1 MDKPDINERLSK
13 SPKKKYKFRKSTKE
27 KSKKTRTSKKT
38 LHTDSDSDSDYNP
51 DDEIELIIEDEEN
64 TGTSEDEIEEE
75 ETADED
81 EEDEDDDDDDDDDD
95 QVTSEPTEEFN
106 AREFQKFVQK
116 IFPSKSGK
124 ERIQQLEKIDEML
137 EKKKKTDTKNK
148 KVAKSKTKKSVK
160 NKKVKSKK
168 IKKTEK
174 QNKKKKKFVLGDSSD
189 EEYEKAFE
197 KAMKKEEARLL
208 RKDLEE
214 EEEMDDDEIQDMLKQ
229 NMKFNIIFTVGQP
242 GMEEE
247 EEEETSDEDD
257 DEEDDDQE
265 EEKEEEEKKKK
276 TKKKYTQFKKNQY
289 VRVEHKEWDKA
300 YNGTIKDIIETR
312 ENPAYSRYNIELEEE
327 NDEEWALQENIKGKY
342 ITAVNKEEEAE
353 EDEIMEELKQLIKTR
368 KIKGKDA
375 LSKKFDKMAKAYE
388 RKQSKVKKKKEQK
401 QKTKNVSTLRKL
413 LRTPNIMNDFKYFK
427 DMDIEAQ
434 TKIISRLKEVNKLS
448 SVEKPYRLQLLDSD
462 IPACYQAAAL
472 KKINILNYMDPG
484 SGEYYKIKQWV
495 DAFMSIPFGK
505 TKQLP
510 LNMDDGIDKCQ
521 AFMEDAKKVLDDCVY
536 GLDDAKMQILQLVG
550 NWLSNP
556 NSIGTAIAIKG
567 PPGTGKTTLIKEG
580 ISKILQ
586 RPFAFLALGGATD
599 SSFLEGHGYTYE
611 GSNWGKI
618 VNILIQSRCMN
629 PVIYFDE
636 LDKISDTPKGE
647 EITGILTHLTDTTQ
661 NSCFHDKYFANMD
674 FDLSKALFIF
684 SYNDENKVNPILK
697 DRMYRIHTAGYD
709 AKEKIT
715 IAKKYLIPKIEK
727 NVNFKEGEVTI
738 TDDALNRIIT
748 NFTDKEKGVR
758 NLKRCLEITY
768 TKLNLYRLMKQ
779 DSTLFDKK
787 DTIKVS
793 FPFTVTPEVIN
804 KLIKQNETDKIPYGL
819 YI

>member
-1 MDKPDINERLSK
+1 MDKSDINDRKAK
-13 SPKKKYKFRKSTKE
+13 SPKKRYKFRKSTKE
-27 KSKKTRTSKKT
+27 KSNKTKKVSKKT
-38 LHTDSDSDSDYNP
+38 LHSDSDSDSDYDP
-51 DDEIELIIEDEEN
+51 EDEIELIIEDEEN
-64 TGTSEDEIEEE
+64 TENTDNSEDGEEELEEE
-75 ETADED
+75 EDPQAD
-81 EEDEDDDDDDDDDD
+81 
-95 QVTSEPTEEFN
+95 EFN

-124 ERIQQLEKIDEML
+124 ERLQQLDKIDEML
-137 EKKKKTDTKNK
+137 EKKKKKGKKGKVNSNKSGSKNK
-148 KVAKSKTKKSVK
+148 KVTKG
-160 NKKVKSKK
+160 
-168 IKKTEK
+168 
-174 QNKKKKKFVLGDSSD
+174 KKKKSTSNKKTKNRLLGDTSD

-197 KAMKKEEARLL
+197 EEMRKEEARLL
-208 RKDLEE
+208 KKDLEE
-214 EEEMDDDEIQDMLKQ
+214 EEEMDEDEIQDMLKQ

-247 EEEETSDEDD
+247 EEETSDEDD
-257 DEEDDDQE
+257 HEEDEDDE
-265 EEKEEEEKKKK
+265 NDEEKKNKN
-276 TKKKYTQFKKNQY
+276 KKKYIQFKKNQL

-300 YNGTIKDIIETR
+300 YNGTIKEVVEIR
-312 ENPAYSRYNIELEEE
+312 ENPAYSLYNIELEEE
-327 NDEEWALQENIKGKY
+327 DDEEWALQENIKGKY
-342 ITAVNKEEEAE
+342 ITAINKEEEAE

-368 KIKGKDA
+368 KTKGKDA
-375 LSKKFDKMAKAYE
+375 MSKKFDKMAKAYE
-388 RKQSKVKKKKEQK
+388 RKQSKEKKKKEQK

-434 TKIISRLKEVNKLS
+434 QKIISRLKEVNKLS

-510 LNMDDGIDKCQ
+510 LKMDDGIEKCQ
-521 AFMEDAKKVLDDCVY
+521 TFMEDAKKVLDDCVY

-611 GSNWGKI
+611 GSTWGKI
-618 VNILIQSRCMN
+618 VNILIQSKCMN

-709 AKEKIT
+709 AKQKII

-727 NVNFKEGEVTI
+727 NVNFKEGDVTI

-768 TKLNLYRLMKQ
+768 TKLNLYRLMKK

-804 KLIKQNETDKIPYGL
+804 KLIKQNETEKIPYGL

>member
-1 MDKPDINERLSK
+1 MDKPEINERIAK

-27 KSKKTRTSKKT
+27 KSKKTNKKSKKN
-38 LHTDSDSDSDYNP
+38 LHSDSDSDSDYDP
-51 DDEIELIIEDEEN
+51 DEEIEILIEDEEN
-64 TGTSEDEIEEE
+64 TGTSEEEE
-75 ETADED
+75 LE
-81 EEDEDDDDDDDDDD
+81 EEDSEEEKDDDDEPPDD
-95 QVTSEPTEEFN
+95 FN

-116 IFPSKSGK
+116 IFPSKGGK

-137 EKKKKTDTKNK
+137 EKKKSTNKKKNK
-148 KVAKSKTKKSVK
+148 S
-160 NKKVKSKK
+160 NKK
-168 IKKTEK
+168 IKKTKNEK
-174 QNKKKKKFVLGDSSD
+174 IKSKKNKKILISDSSD
-189 EEYEKAFE
+189 EEYEKALE
-197 KAMKKEEARLL
+197 AAMKKEEAKLL

-242 GMEEE
+242 VEEE
-247 EEEETSDEDD
+247 EDEETSDE
-257 DEEDDDQE
+257 EDV
-265 EEKEEEEKKKK
+265 EEKSNK
-276 TKKKYTQFKKNQY
+276 TGKKKYTQFKKNQT
-289 VRVEHKEWDKA
+289 VRVEHHEWDKA
-300 YNGTIKDIIETR
+300 YNGVIKSVVELK
-312 ENPAYSRYNIELEEE
+312 ENPAYSLYNIQLEDEGEE
-327 NDEEWALQENIKGKY
+327 DEEWVLQENIKGKY
-342 ITAVNKEEEAE
+342 IKAVNKEEDAE
-353 EDEIMEELKQLIKTR
+353 EEEIMEELKQLIKTR
-368 KIKGKDA
+368 KTKGKDA
-375 LSKKFDKMAKAYE
+375 MSKKFNNMAKAYE
-388 RKQSKVKKKKEQK
+388 RKQTKLEKKKEQK
-401 QKTKNVSTLRKL
+401 LKTKNVSTLRKL
-413 LRTPNIMNDFKYFK
+413 LRAPNIMNDFKYFK
-427 DMDIEAQ
+427 DMNIDAQ
-434 TKIISRLKEVNKLS
+434 KKIISRLKEVNKLS
-448 SVEKPYRLQLLDSD
+448 RVDKPYRLQLLDSE
-462 IPACYQAAAL
+462 IPPHYQATAL

-510 LNMDDGIDKCQ
+510 LSMGDGIDKCQ

-550 NWLSNP
+550 NWISNP

-618 VNILIQSRCMN
+618 VNILIQSKCMN

-727 NVNFKEGEVTI
+727 NVNFKEGEVII

-768 TKLNLYRLMKQ
+768 TKLNLYRLMKP
-779 DSTLFDKK
+779 DSKLFNKK

-793 FPFTVTPEVIN
+793 FPFTVTAEIIN
-804 KLIKQNETDKIPYGL
+804 KLIKQNEKESIPFGL

>member
-1 MDKPDINERLSK
+1 
-13 SPKKKYKFRKSTKE
+13 
-27 KSKKTRTSKKT
+27 
-38 LHTDSDSDSDYNP
+38 
-51 DDEIELIIEDEEN
+51 
-64 TGTSEDEIEEE
+64 
-75 ETADED
+75 
-81 EEDEDDDDDDDDDD
+81 
-95 QVTSEPTEEFN
+95 
-106 AREFQKFVQK
+106 
-116 IFPSKSGK
+116 
-124 ERIQQLEKIDEML
+124 
-137 EKKKKTDTKNK
+137 
-148 KVAKSKTKKSVK
+148 
-160 NKKVKSKK
+160 
-168 IKKTEK
+168 
-174 QNKKKKKFVLGDSSD
+174 
-189 EEYEKAFE
+189 
-197 KAMKKEEARLL
+197 
-208 RKDLEE
+208 
-214 EEEMDDDEIQDMLKQ
+214 
-229 NMKFNIIFTVGQP
+229 
-242 GMEEE
+242 
-247 EEEETSDEDD
+247 
-257 DEEDDDQE
+257 
-265 EEKEEEEKKKK
+265 
-276 TKKKYTQFKKNQY
+276 
-289 VRVEHKEWDKA
+289 
-300 YNGTIKDIIETR
+300 
-312 ENPAYSRYNIELEEE
+312 
-327 NDEEWALQENIKGKY
+327 
-342 ITAVNKEEEAE
+342 
-353 EDEIMEELKQLIKTR
+353 
-368 KIKGKDA
+368 
-375 LSKKFDKMAKAYE
+375 
-388 RKQSKVKKKKEQK
+388 
-401 QKTKNVSTLRKL
+401 
-413 LRTPNIMNDFKYFK
+413 
-427 DMDIEAQ
+427 
-434 TKIISRLKEVNKLS
+434 
-448 SVEKPYRLQLLDSD
+448 
-462 IPACYQAAAL
+462 
-472 KKINILNYMDPG
+472 MDPG

-510 LNMDDGIDKCQ
+510 LKMDDGIEKCQ
-521 AFMEDAKKVLDDCVY
+521 TFMEDAKKVLDDCVY

-611 GSNWGKI
+611 GSTWGKI
-618 VNILIQSRCMN
+618 VNILIQSKCMN

-709 AKEKIT
+709 AKQKII

-727 NVNFKEGEVTI
+727 NVNFKEGDVTI

-768 TKLNLYRLMKQ
+768 TKLNLYRLMKK

-804 KLIKQNETDKIPYGL
+804 KLIKQNETEKIPYGL

>member
-1 MDKPDINERLSK
+1 
-13 SPKKKYKFRKSTKE
+13 
-27 KSKKTRTSKKT
+27 
-38 LHTDSDSDSDYNP
+38 
-51 DDEIELIIEDEEN
+51 
-64 TGTSEDEIEEE
+64 
-75 ETADED
+75 
-81 EEDEDDDDDDDDDD
+81 
-95 QVTSEPTEEFN
+95 
-106 AREFQKFVQK
+106 
-116 IFPSKSGK
+116 
-124 ERIQQLEKIDEML
+124 
-137 EKKKKTDTKNK
+137 
-148 KVAKSKTKKSVK
+148 
-160 NKKVKSKK
+160 
-168 IKKTEK
+168 
-174 QNKKKKKFVLGDSSD
+174 
-189 EEYEKAFE
+189 
-197 KAMKKEEARLL
+197 
-208 RKDLEE
+208 
-214 EEEMDDDEIQDMLKQ
+214 
-229 NMKFNIIFTVGQP
+229 
-242 GMEEE
+242 
-247 EEEETSDEDD
+247 
-257 DEEDDDQE
+257 
-265 EEKEEEEKKKK
+265 
-276 TKKKYTQFKKNQY
+276 
-289 VRVEHKEWDKA
+289 
-300 YNGTIKDIIETR
+300 
-312 ENPAYSRYNIELEEE
+312 
-327 NDEEWALQENIKGKY
+327 
-342 ITAVNKEEEAE
+342 
-353 EDEIMEELKQLIKTR
+353 MEELKQLIKTR
-368 KIKGKDA
+368 KTKGKDA
-375 LSKKFDKMAKAYE
+375 MSKKFDKMAKAYE

-510 LNMDDGIDKCQ
+510 LTMDDGIEKCQ
-521 AFMEDAKKVLDDCVY
+521 TFMEDAKKVLDDCVY

-556 NSIGTAIAIKG
+556 NSIGTAAIAIKG

-611 GSNWGKI
+611 GSTWGKI
-618 VNILIQSRCMN
+618 VNILIQSKCMN

-674 FDLSKALFIF
+674 FDLSKSLFIF

-697 DRMYRIHTAGYD
+697 DRMYVIKTDGYD
-709 AKEKIT
+709 AKEKII

-727 NVNFKEGEVTI
+727 NVNFKEGDVTI
-738 TDDALNRIIT
+738 TDSALNKIISNLT
-748 NFTDKEKGVR
+748 KKEKGVR

-768 TKLNLYRLMKQ
+768 TKLNLYRLMKE

-787 DTIKVS
+787 DTIKVT
-793 FPFTVTPEVIN
+793 FPFTVTPEIVD
-804 KLIKQNETDKIPYGL
+804 KLIKQNETSTIPYGL

>member
-1 MDKPDINERLSK
+1 MDKPDINERLPK

-27 KSKKTRTSKKT
+27 KSKKTKASKKT
-38 LHTDSDSDSDYNP
+38 LQTDSDSDSDYDP

-64 TGTSEDEIEEE
+64 TGTSEDEVEEE
-75 ETADED
+75 VTSDDENDADE
-81 EEDEDDDDDDDDDD
+81 
-95 QVTSEPTEEFN
+95 EPDADEFN

-124 ERIQQLEKIDEML
+124 ERLQQLDKIDQML
-137 EKKKKTDTKNK
+137 EKKKNKKGKTKAKSNKSSSKNK
-148 KVAKSKTKKSVK
+148 KVTKTKKKNVK
-160 NKKVKSKK
+160 KEKSKK
-168 IKKTEK
+168 KKH
-174 QNKKKKKFVLGDSSD
+174 VLGDTSD

-197 KAMKKEEARLL
+197 EEMKKEEARLL
-208 RKDLEE
+208 RKDLED

-242 GMEEE
+242 GMDEE

-257 DEEDDDQE
+257 VDDGDDEDENN
-265 EEKEEEEKKKK
+265 EEKKTKN
-276 TKKKYTQFKKNQY
+276 KKKYTQFKKNQV

-300 YNGTIKDIIETR
+300 YTGTIKEVVEVR

-327 NDEEWALQENIKGKY
+327 DDEEWALQENIKGKY
-342 ITAVNKEEEAE
+342 ITAINKEEEAE

-368 KIKGKDA
+368 KTKGKDA
-375 LSKKFDKMAKAYE
+375 MSKKFDKMAKAYE
-388 RKQSKVKKKKEQK
+388 RKQSKDKKKKEQK

-427 DMDIEAQ
+427 DMDIDAQ
-434 TKIISRLKEVNKLS
+434 RKIINRLKEVNKLS

-505 TKQLP
+505 TKKLP
-510 LNMDDGIDKCQ
+510 LTMDDGIDKCQ
-521 AFMEDAKKVLDDCVY
+521 SFMEDAKKVLDECVY

-550 NWLSNP
+550 NWISNP

-611 GSNWGKI
+611 GSTWGKI
-618 VNILIQSRCMN
+618 VNILIQSKCMN

-674 FDLSKALFIF
+674 FDLSKSLFIF

-697 DRMYRIHTAGYD
+697 DRMYVIKTDGYD
-709 AKEKIT
+709 AKEKII

-727 NVNFKEGEVTI
+727 NVNFKEGDVTI
-738 TDDALNRIIT
+738 TDSALNKIISNLT
-748 NFTDKEKGVR
+748 KKEKGVR

-768 TKLNLYRLMKQ
+768 TKLNLYRLMKE

-787 DTIKVS
+787 DTIKVT
-793 FPFTVTPEVIN
+793 FPFTVTPEIID
-804 KLIKQNETDKIPYGL
+804 KLIKQNETSSIPYGL

>member
-1 MDKPDINERLSK
+1 MDKPEINERIAK

-27 KSKKTRTSKKT
+27 KSKKTNKKSKKN
-38 LHTDSDSDSDYNP
+38 LHSDSDSDSDYDP
-51 DDEIELIIEDEEN
+51 DEEIEILIEDEEN
-64 TGTSEDEIEEE
+64 TGTSEEEE
-75 ETADED
+75 EEAEEEEEESEEED
-81 EEDEDDDDDDDDDD
+81 DEDDD
-95 QVTSEPTEEFN
+95 TEEPTPEEFN

-137 EKKKKTDTKNK
+137 EKKKSTNKKKNK
-148 KVAKSKTKKSVK
+148 N
-160 NKKVKSKK
+160 NKKTSKNKK
-168 IKKTEK
+168 IKKTKNEK
-174 QNKKKKKFVLGDSSD
+174 IKSKKNKKILISDSSD
-189 EEYEKAFE
+189 EEYEKALE
-197 KAMKKEEARLL
+197 AAMRKEEAKLL
-208 RKDLEE
+208 RQDLEE
-214 EEEMDDDEIQDMLKQ
+214 EEEMDDNEIQDMIKQ

-242 GMEEE
+242 AEEDD
-247 EEEETSDEDD
+247 ETSDEEDAD
-257 DEEDDDQE
+257 EDINEEDV
-265 EEKEEEEKKKK
+265 EEKSNK
-276 TKKKYTQFKKNQY
+276 TGKKKYTQFKKNQT
-289 VRVEHKEWDKA
+289 VRVEHHEWDKA
-300 YNGTIKDIIETR
+300 YNGIIKSVVELK
-312 ENPAYSRYNIELEEE
+312 ENPAYSLYNIQLEDEGD
-327 NDEEWALQENIKGKY
+327 DEEWALQENIKGKY
-342 ITAVNKEEEAE
+342 IKAINKEEDAE
-353 EDEIMEELKQLIKTR
+353 EEQIMEELKQLIKTR
-368 KIKGKDA
+368 KTKGKDA
-375 LSKKFDKMAKAYE
+375 MSKKFNNMAKAYE
-388 RKQSKVKKKKEQK
+388 RKQTKLEKKKEQK
-401 QKTKNVSTLRKL
+401 LKTKNVSTLRKL
-413 LRTPNIMNDFKYFK
+413 LRAPNIMNDFKYFK
-427 DMDIEAQ
+427 DMNIDAQ
-434 TKIISRLKEVNKLS
+434 KKIISRLKEVNKLS
-448 SVEKPYRLQLLDSD
+448 RVEKPYRLQLLDSD
-462 IPACYQAAAL
+462 IPPHYQATAL

-510 LNMDDGIDKCQ
+510 LTMDDGIDKCQ

-618 VNILIQSRCMN
+618 VNILIQSKCMN

-661 NSCFHDKYFANMD
+661 NNCFHDKYFANMD

-727 NVNFKEGEVTI
+727 NVNFKEGEVII

-768 TKLNLYRLMKQ
+768 TKLNLYRLMKP
-779 DSTLFDKK
+779 DSKLFNKK

-793 FPFTVTPEVIN
+793 FPFTVTAEIIN
-804 KLIKQNETDKIPYGL
+804 KLIKQNEKESIPFGL

>member
-1 MDKPDINERLSK
+1 MDKPDINERLPK

-27 KSKKTRTSKKT
+27 KSKKTKASKKT
-38 LHTDSDSDSDYNP
+38 LQTDSDSDSDYDP

-64 TGTSEDEIEEE
+64 TGTSEDEAEEE
-75 ETADED
+75 VVTSDEENDADE
-81 EEDEDDDDDDDDDD
+81 
-95 QVTSEPTEEFN
+95 EPDADEFN

-124 ERIQQLEKIDEML
+124 ERLQQLDKIDQML
-137 EKKKKTDTKNK
+137 EKKKNKKGKTKAKSNKSSSKNK
-148 KVAKSKTKKSVK
+148 KVTKTKKKNVK
-160 NKKVKSKK
+160 KEKSKK
-168 IKKTEK
+168 KKH
-174 QNKKKKKFVLGDSSD
+174 VLGDTSD

-197 KAMKKEEARLL
+197 EEMKKEEARLL
-208 RKDLEE
+208 RKDLED

-242 GMEEE
+242 GMDEE

-257 DEEDDDQE
+257 ADDDDE
-265 EEKEEEEKKKK
+265 DENNEEKKNKN
-276 TKKKYTQFKKNQY
+276 KKKYTQFKKNQV

-300 YNGTIKDIIETR
+300 YNGTIKEVVEVR

-327 NDEEWALQENIKGKY
+327 DDEEWALQENIKGKY
-342 ITAVNKEEEAE
+342 ITAINKEEEAE

-368 KIKGKDA
+368 KTKGKDA
-375 LSKKFDKMAKAYE
+375 MSKKFDKMAKAYE
-388 RKQSKVKKKKEQK
+388 RKQSKDKKKKEQK

-427 DMDIEAQ
+427 DMDIDAQ
-434 TKIISRLKEVNKLS
+434 RKIINRLKEVNKLS

-505 TKQLP
+505 TKKLP
-510 LNMDDGIDKCQ
+510 LTMDDGIDKCQ
-521 AFMEDAKKVLDDCVY
+521 SFMEDAKKVLDECVY

-550 NWLSNP
+550 NWISNP

-611 GSNWGKI
+611 GSTWGKI
-618 VNILIQSRCMN
+618 VNILIQSKCMN

-674 FDLSKALFIF
+674 FDLSKSLFIF

-697 DRMYRIHTAGYD
+697 DRMYVIKTDGYD
-709 AKEKIT
+709 AKEKII

-727 NVNFKEGEVTI
+727 NVNFKEGDVTI
-738 TDDALNRIIT
+738 TDSALNKIISNLT
-748 NFTDKEKGVR
+748 KKEKGVR

-768 TKLNLYRLMKQ
+768 TKLNLYRLMKE

-787 DTIKVS
+787 DTIKVT
-793 FPFTVTPEVIN
+793 FPFTVTPEIID
-804 KLIKQNETDKIPYGL
+804 KLIKQNETSSIPYGL

>member
-1 MDKPDINERLSK
+1 MDKSDINDRKAK
-13 SPKKKYKFRKSTKE
+13 SPKKRYKFRKSTKE
-27 KSKKTRTSKKT
+27 KSKKTKKVSSKKT
-38 LHTDSDSDSDYNP
+38 LHSDSDSDSDYHP
-51 DDEIELIIEDEEN
+51 DDEIELLIEDEEN
-64 TGTSEDEIEEE
+64 TENTDNSEDEEEESEEE
-75 ETADED
+75 EEPPAD
-81 EEDEDDDDDDDDDD
+81 
-95 QVTSEPTEEFN
+95 EFN

-124 ERIQQLEKIDEML
+124 ERLQQLDKIDEML
-137 EKKKKTDTKNK
+137 EKKKKKNKKGKVKSNKSVSKNK
-148 KVAKSKTKKSVK
+148 KVTKG
-160 NKKVKSKK
+160 
-168 IKKTEK
+168 
-174 QNKKKKKFVLGDSSD
+174 KKKKEKSNKKTKNRLLGDTSD

-197 KAMKKEEARLL
+197 EEMRKEEARLL
-208 RKDLEE
+208 KKDLEE

-247 EEEETSDEDD
+247 EDETSDEDD
-257 DEEDDDQE
+257 HEEEDDDDENNDENE
-265 EEKEEEEKKKK
+265 EEKVNKKE
-276 TKKKYTQFKKNQY
+276 KKYTQFKKNQY
-289 VRVEHKEWDKA
+289 VRVEHKDWDKA
-300 YNGTIKDIIETR
+300 YNGTIKEVIETR
-312 ENPAYSRYNIELEEE
+312 DNPAYSLYNIELEEE
-327 NDEEWALQENIKGKY
+327 DDEEWALQENIKGKY
-342 ITAVNKEEEAE
+342 ITAINKEEEAE
-353 EDEIMEELKQLIKTR
+353 EDEIMAELKQLIKTR
-368 KIKGKDA
+368 KTKGKDA
-375 LSKKFDKMAKAYE
+375 MSKKFDKMAKAYE

-462 IPACYQAAAL
+462 IPACYQATAL

-510 LNMDDGIDKCQ
+510 LKMDDGIEKCQ
-521 AFMEDAKKVLDDCVY
+521 TFMEDAKKVLDDCVY

-611 GSNWGKI
+611 GSTWGKI
-618 VNILIQSRCMN
+618 VNILIQSKCMN

-709 AKEKIT
+709 AKQKII

-727 NVNFKEGEVTI
+727 NVNFKEGDVTI

-768 TKLNLYRLMKQ
+768 TKLNLYRLMKK
-779 DSTLFDKK
+779 DSTIFDKK

-804 KLIKQNETDKIPYGL
+804 KLIKQNETEKIPYGL